1 MIECQ
6 GETTFPRSLALA
18 LIDPLVAKKRIEDA
32 QKARRD
38 VAQKRQQE
46 WADNQRSIETFYRN
60 LALLSGGTIALSI
73 TYLGFLKTITNQPLY
88 SSLLIASWTLLFV
101 CLVCATYY
109 TFFYTSYAHYARS
122 REYAQRLKE
131 QHETI
136 ADEVPNVQ
144 VVDIR
149 SKAELDE
156 YIKEL
161 RDAAAK
167 RGEDVSWHKR
177 KERMHEFLFRACG
190 LTARLTL
197 VLGIALLLSF
207 AIANINLSSTTRSM
221 VAENNQ
227 YECIERTQKEVP
239 NFQASGTHTA
249 VDYVLLHDGHKI
261 YADCDVGTI
270 DKLDP
275 TARCGFRPLRT
286 YECTVQPAAIESAK
300 ASEPLSDLKC
310 KDGDGHN
317 VYLYVS
323 KKE

>member
-1 MIECQ
+1 VNYF
-6 GETTFPRSLALA
+6 T
-18 LIDPLVAKKRIEDA
+18 DPLVAKQRIEDA

-38 VAQKRQQE
+38 VALKRQQE
-46 WADNQRSIETFYRN
+46 WAENQRTIENFYRN
-60 LALLSGGTIALSI
+60 LALLAGGTIALSI
-73 TYLGFLKTITNQPLY
+73 TYLGFLKTITNRPLY
-88 SSLLIASWTLLFV
+88 SNLLIASWTLLFV

-109 TFFYTSYAHYARS
+109 TFFATSYAHYARS

-136 ADEVPNVQ
+136 AEEVPNVQ

-149 SKAELDE
+149 SKAELEE

-177 KERMHEFLFRACG
+177 KEKMHEFFFRGCG
-190 LTARLTL
+190 LTARLTF
-197 VLGIALLLSF
+197 VLGIALLLMF
-207 AIANINLSSTTRSM
+207 AIANVNMSGKAQST

-227 YECIERTQKEVP
+227 YECIERTEKEVP
-239 NFQASGTHTA
+239 NFMAKGTHTA
-249 VDYVLLHDGHKI
+249 VDYVLFHDGHKI
-261 YADCDVGTI
+261 YADCDVTTVNN
-270 DKLDP
+270 LDP

-286 YECTVQPAAIESAK
+286 YECTVQPATIENSK

-310 KDGDGHN
+310 KDGDGHS

>member
-1 MIECQ
+1 
-6 GETTFPRSLALA
+6 
-18 LIDPLVAKKRIEDA
+18 LVAKQRIEDA

-46 WADNQRSIETFYRN
+46 WAENQRSIENFYCN

-88 SSLLIASWTLLFV
+88 SSLLIASWTLLFA
-101 CLVCATYY
+101 CLACATYY

-144 VVDIR
+144 VVGIH

-190 LTARLTL
+190 LTARVTL

-207 AIANINLSSTTRSM
+207 AIANISLSSKTQST

-227 YECIERTQKEVP
+227 YECIERTQKEIP
-239 NFQASGTHTA
+239 NFLAKGTHTA

-261 YADCDVGTI
+261 YSSCDVTMLNN
-270 DKLDP
+270 LDP

-286 YECTVQPAAIESAK
+286 YECRVQPAAIENAK
-300 ASEPLSDLKC
+300 ASQPLSDLKC

-323 KKE
+323 KEK